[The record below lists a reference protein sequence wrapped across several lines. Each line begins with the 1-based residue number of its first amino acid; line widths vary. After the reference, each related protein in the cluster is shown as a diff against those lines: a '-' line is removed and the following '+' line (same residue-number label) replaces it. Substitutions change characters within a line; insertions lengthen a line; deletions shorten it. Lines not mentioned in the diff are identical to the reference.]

1 MDDSDLLTAQR
12 ALRRRF
18 FEGEAAML
26 WRPARDLAAQLIL
39 YLDDPQMC
47 WQLATDWIRAKLDAD
62 RADGGFGG
70 FLTVG
75 GMARDYVAIAESQRS
90 SMGLPAVLGHHFDA
104 REPSIRHAWCNAGL
118 TPVIDVSQ
126 EATMTPIARRT
137 LQTMGTFAKLALPV
151 SDGKRP
157 VGLICADWN
166 RVAPRWHADTCNEL
180 NSLVRG
186 VLGPVLGTAMD
197 LAPARKM
204 SAAVRQD
211 DDVERL
217 TPAELRVARLVAQ
230 GLNYKEVAREVGRS
244 LSTVDHQL
252 RSIRQKLGVPSTARL
267 VRRLNERDY
276 Q

>member
-1 MDDSDLLTAQR
+1 MEDSDLLSAQR
-12 ALRRRF
+12 ALRRQF
-18 FEGEAAML
+18 FEGEAAVR
-26 WRPARDLAAQLIL
+26 WRPARELAAQLIL

-70 FLTVG
+70 YLTG
-75 GMARDYVAIAESQRS
+75 GGAKDYVAIAESQRS
-90 SMGLPAVLGHHFDA
+90 SIGLPAVLGHHFDA

-126 EATMTPIARRT
+126 EVTMTPIARNT

-151 SDGKRP
+151 SDGDRP

-180 NSLVRG
+180 NFLARG
-186 VLGPVLGTAMD
+186 VLGPVLGAAMD
-197 LAPARKM
+197 LAPARKL
-204 SAAVRQD
+204 SAAARD
-211 DDVERL
+211 GDGMERL

-230 GLNYKEVAREVGRS
+230 GLN
-244 LSTVDHQL
+244 
-252 RSIRQKLGVPSTARL
+252 
-267 VRRLNERDY
+267 
-276 Q
+276 